1 MKKTILITGSNGL
14 LGHKIVYKLRQR
26 KDVQVIA
33 TSKGENKLS
42 SKDGY
47 IYESLDITNESEVN
61 EMFFKYLPDVV
72 INTAA
77 MTNVDACEDKKE
89 ECYKLN
95 TQSVETMVAIMEKI
109 IPSSQLIHLSTD
121 FIFDGT
127 KDMYSESDISNP
139 INNYGISKFEA
150 ESIIFKSKLKW
161 AICRTTLI
169 YGIADNMSRSNI
181 VLWAKNALNKGQAI
195 NVVDDQFR
203 SPTLAEDLADGCIA
217 ILDKEIR
224 GVFNLSGPQS
234 MSMLDLVYIVAD
246 FWNLDK
252 SLINPIKSD
261 SLNQVAKRPPRTEL
275 IIEKAKKQLNY
286 NPHSFESGLRILD
299 EQLKIN
305 V

>member
-195 NVVDDQFR
+195 
-203 SPTLAEDLADGCIA
+203 
-217 ILDKEIR
+217 
-224 GVFNLSGPQS
+224 
-234 MSMLDLVYIVAD
+234 
-246 FWNLDK
+246 
-252 SLINPIKSD
+252 
-261 SLNQVAKRPPRTEL
+261 
-275 IIEKAKKQLNY
+275 
-286 NPHSFESGLRILD
+286 
-299 EQLKIN
+299 
-305 V
+305 